1 MRFLRRA
8 YSNIDYQRRNISRG
22 RLLILS
28 NNCYIRINDESI
40 RDKSNV
46 ILLLNNKL

>member
-1 MRFLRRA
+1 M
-8 YSNIDYQRRNISRG
+8 
-22 RLLILS
+22 LS
-28 NNCYIRINDESI
+28 NNCYIHIDDESI